1 MSGNTFGK
9 IFQVTTFGE
18 SHGEA
23 VGCVIDG
30 CPAGIEI
37 TEKEI
42 QKELDRRKPGQ
53 SEITTQR
60 KEGDKIKILSGISD
74 GKTLGTP
81 IALLVFNEDAQSKD
95 YDHLQDVFRPG
106 HADYTYQLKYGGR
119 ECRGGGRSS
128 ARETLARVSA
138 GAIAKKVLK
147 EKCGTEILA
156 FTEAIGK
163 TKAEVD
169 LNKVTA
175 QEIEGNIVRC
185 PDTKTAKEMIEII
198 EKAKAEKDSV
208 GGIVRGLIKNPPQ
221 GIGEPVFDRVPAEL
235 AKAMMSINATKGFDF
250 GSGFNAVEMLG
261 SEHNDEFFMDGKE
274 VKTKTNNAG
283 GSLGGISTG
292 NDMFFRVAFKPTST
306 IGKKQKTVTKDGK
319 ETELEVQGR
328 HDPCIVPRAVPI
340 VEAMTA
346 LTILDLWL
354 RGKGQGTR

>member
-235 AKAMMSINATKGFDF
+235 AKAI
-250 GSGFNAVEMLG
+250 
-261 SEHNDEFFMDGKE
+261 SE
-274 VKTKTNNAG
+274 
-283 GSLGGISTG
+283 
-292 NDMFFRVAFKPTST
+292 
-306 IGKKQKTVTKDGK
+306 
-319 ETELEVQGR
+319 
-328 HDPCIVPRAVPI
+328 
-340 VEAMTA
+340 
-346 LTILDLWL
+346 
-354 RGKGQGTR
+354 